1 MSHAKIVLQHLS
13 TGAGIT
19 SAYAFNNLGISRIS
33 AVIYKLKKEGYE
45 IERRD
50 LPVKTRQ
57 GRNAWVGCWFMPQL
71 PVMPKQ
77 SELKL

>member
-1 MSHAKIVLQHLS
+1 MSHTKIVLQHLS

-71 PVMPKQ
+71 PVMTKQ
-77 SELKL
+77 SELQL

>member
-19 SAYAFNNLGISRIS
+19 SAYAFNSLGISRIS
-33 AVIYKLKKEGYE
+33 AVIYKLKKEGHE

-50 LPVKTRQ
+50 LPVITRQ
-57 GRNAWVGCWFMPQL
+57 GRNAWVGCWFMPKL
-71 PVMPKQ
+71 PITKKQ
-77 SELKL
+77 TELDL

>member
-1 MSHAKIVLQHLS
+1 MSHTKIVLQHLS

-57 GRNAWVGCWFMPQL
+57 GRSAWVGCWFMPQL

>member
-1 MSHAKIVLQHLS
+1 MSHTKIVLKHLS

-33 AVIYKLKKEGYE
+33 AVIYQLKQEGYE

-57 GRNAWVGCWFMPQL
+57 GRNTWVGCWYMPQL
-71 PVMPKQ
+71 PVMPNQ
-77 SELKL
+77 SELQL